1 MKPVRDVSAGGVVY
15 RQRDRLYEVALV
27 GKITPRRW
35 GLPKGGQQRG
45 ESLEQAALREVSEET
60 GLQARLICPLGE
72 IQYWFRW
79 GGRRHFKT
87 VYFYLMEAIG
97 GDLSLHDHEYDV
109 VEWFSFEGA
118 HSAMSYPS
126 EVEVLSR
133 AEELL
138 QGIPASATSS

>member
-15 RQRDRLYEVALV
+15 RQRDGLLQVALV
-27 GKITPRRW
+27 GKITPSRW

-60 GLQARLICPLGE
+60 GLQARLICPLGD

-79 GGRRHFKT
+79 GGRRHNKT

-97 GDLSLHDHEYDV
+97 GDLSLHDHEYDL
-109 VEWFSFEGA
+109 VEWFA
-118 HSAMSYPS
+118 IPDARQAMSYPS
-126 EVEVLSR
+126 EVDILDR
-133 AEELL
+133 AAAALE
-138 QGIPASATSS
+138 QARQVTPS